1 MESDLHRKIVLRQ
14 DVIIQDREQQPTIQE
29 LCENGQLVV
38 LRTGSDLITITPIMR
53 EILEVART
61 PHTPDELIQLV
72 AQTWGC
78 TYESVYQ
85 PMFSFLKRM
94 GRLGVLMYEEI
105 RQNKSLSILEE
116 LDKTRRFGGYRL
128 LKRLSKN
135 HKVALYQCSLGESDS
150 PLYALKVLLHKS
162 PDENERR
169 KFFKEYEILRVLP
182 AHRNIRNCLHASV
195 HDEIP
200 YLLFEYIDGV
210 SMSRKVDTISLE
222 SKASIA
228 SQMINSIDH
237 LHRHHIL
244 HGDIHASNFLIDPEN
259 NLHLIDLGMAHGEHE
274 DEMHHG
280 GVPRYMPPERMP
292 DHPFDFSNKKG
303 DCQSEIFQIGV
314 CLYFLF
320 SGQYPFR
327 ALLLKNLADSIKYKA
342 PPPLTKTPLGEKIPK
357 LLTHVIS
364 KSMEKDP
371 LNRYSCVADMMD
383 AWRQAIHHY
392 ESIFM

>member
-14 DVIIQDREQQPTIQE
+14 DVIIQDREQPVIEE
-29 LCENGQLVV
+29 LRENGQLVI
-38 LRTGSDLITITPIMR
+38 LKTDSDLVTITPIMR

-61 PHTPDELIQLV
+61 AHTPDELIQLV

-85 PMFSFLKRM
+85 PMCSFLKRM
-94 GRLGVLMYEEI
+94 GRLGVLVYEEI
-105 RQNKSLSILEE
+105 QENKSISILDG
-116 LDKTRRFGGYRL
+116 LDKTMRFAGYTL

-135 HKVALYQCSLGESDS
+135 HKVALYKCSLGESDS
-150 PLYALKVLLHKS
+150 PFYTLKVLLHKS
-162 PDENERR
+162 PDENAKR
-169 KFFKEYEILRVLP
+169 KFFKEYEILGVLP

-195 HDEIP
+195 HDGIP
-200 YLLFEYIDGV
+200 YLLFEYIEGA
-210 SMSRKVDTISLE
+210 SMSRKVGHVSLE
-222 SKASIA
+222 IKASIA
-228 SQMINSIDH
+228 SQLIHSINH

-244 HGDIHASNFLIDPEN
+244 HGDIHASNFLIDQEN
-259 NLHLIDLGMAHGEHE
+259 TLHLIDLGMAHHEQE
-274 DEMHHG
+274 DEIHHG

-292 DHPFDFSNKKG
+292 DHPLDFSHKKG

-327 ALLLKNLADSIKYKA
+327 GLLLKHLADSIKYKT
-342 PPPLTKTPLGEKIPK
+342 PPPLTKTPLGEKIPT
-357 LLTHVIS
+357 LLTHVIY

-371 LNRYSCVADMMD
+371 LNRYASVTDMID
-383 AWRQAIHHY
+383 AWEQAVHHY
-392 ESIFM
+392 ESILM